1 MVYLGDPA
9 ATAVWSVDMTQLMF
23 VVVFFSPRSRQL
35 ELEDKQSTLEL
46 ELRKFMELDG
56 VYFSVHT

>member
-1 MVYLGDPA
+1 
-9 ATAVWSVDMTQLMF
+9 MTQLMF
-23 VVVFFSPRSRQL
+23 VLFFFSPRSRQL